1 MSSFLSSQFHG
12 RHHSRR
18 QGGSSGGLGRQSDER
33 AHGSDLMSV
42 LLHAPVEGAAVF
54 RANQSLRG
62 THALGQGR
70 HVKGGVVFFILEGVT
85 ALFFFTKTGKPFNG
99 VKSGNFQIPA
109 VLKGKKGV

>member
-54 RANQSLRG
+54 RANQSLRR
-62 THALGQGR
+62 THPPGQVR
-70 HVKGGVVFFILEGVT
+70 HVKGVLAPSNGKGLAPV
-85 ALFFFTKTGKPFNG
+85 FFFTKSVNPLNRAPSASAR
-99 VKSGNFQIPA
+99 VPA
-109 VLKGKKGV
+109 GRTA